1 MFHLWTGKCR
11 CNLQSLVNW
20 WQSRSV
26 WETPGGSGTM
36 RSRKKGFSGVDK
48 LMESFAYQLLI
59 SVGQSSLLEG
69 WKEPAEPVEVWSSLR
84 KKISWLSFCRQRANN
99 EASSMQHKS
108 SITFCSAGDGRAL
121 YSGTKGVL
129 ERPEEVGRK
138 VFWMSESCCC
148 SLPYLGLSHCYIK
161 IKEQRRPPTRWG
173 SCVWSDPA

>member
-1 MFHLWTGKCR
+1 ML
-11 CNLQSLVNW
+11 
-20 WQSRSV
+20 
-26 WETPGGSGTM
+26 
-36 RSRKKGFSGVDK
+36 FSGADK
-48 LMESFAYQLLI
+48 LVESFAYQLLI

-99 EASSMQHKS
+99 EASSMQRKS
-108 SITFCSAGDGRAL
+108 SIPFCSAGDGRAL

-129 ERPEEVGRK
+129 KRPVEVGRK
-138 VFWMSESCCC
+138 VCGWVNPAAVPLNS

-161 IKEQRRPPTRWG
+161 IKEQSRPPMQWG